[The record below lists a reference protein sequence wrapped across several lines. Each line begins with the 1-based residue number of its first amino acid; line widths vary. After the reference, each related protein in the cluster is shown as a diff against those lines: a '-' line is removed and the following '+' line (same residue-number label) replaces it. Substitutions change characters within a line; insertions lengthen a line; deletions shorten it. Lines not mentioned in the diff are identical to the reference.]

1 MKVGYLWQ
9 IEDAK
14 LDQVTAS
21 PLHIKAVIRAL
32 EKRNHFVRFVT
43 TPDGI
48 HQYSDN
54 WNDWNQIQLGFFGSR
69 LFNFLRSGLGFIQ
82 TKLKLPYFHF
92 FDSFRYAGVIAKTCK
107 DFDVFYERYWLLNTG
122 GLIASKWLGIPLILE
137 INGDLFK
144 EYEMLGIELSKAQWR
159 VVHWINRRLF
169 HSADHVVTVSE
180 PLRQKWIERFDL
192 PPDKV
197 TAIDNGAHVDL
208 FAADYE
214 LTDLKARYKLNGE
227 PIAAFV
233 GTFRLWHGLDL
244 IVEAFERVAKS
255 NLQAKL
261 LLIGDGPQFD
271 EIQALVTEKGLAD
284 RVVFTGKLPHEEV
297 PKVLKLAQVALVNP
311 KLSPASAAQ
320 SPLKLFEYMAGGKAV
335 IAPNVPNIQKIVRHG
350 ENGLLIPPNDVD
362 ALSAAMLSSL
372 SDLDLCQKLGEKA
385 QEKAMAEFSW
395 DTTAE
400 KIEQIMDQL
409 MADRTR
415 K

>member
-14 LDQVTAS
+14 LNQVTAS
-21 PLHIKAVIRAL
+21 PLHIKAVIKAL
-32 EKRNHFVRFVT
+32 EKRDHCVRFVT
-43 TPDGI
+43 TPEGI
-48 HQYSDN
+48 YQYSD
-54 WNDWNQIQLGFFGSR
+54 DWDSWTKIPMGFYGSR
-69 LFNFLRSGLGFIQ
+69 IFKFFRSGIGFLQ

-92 FDSFRYAGVIAKTCK
+92 FDSLRYAGMVIKTCK
-107 DFDVFYERYWLLNTG
+107 DFDVFYERYWLLNYG
-122 GLIASKWLGIPLILE
+122 GLIASKWLGAPLILE
-137 INGDLFK
+137 INGDVFK
-144 EYEMLGIELSKAQWR
+144 EYEMLGIELSDRQWR
-159 VVHWINRRLF
+159 VIHWLNRRLF
-169 HSADHVVTVSE
+169 HMADHVVTVSE

-192 PPDKV
+192 PPEKV

-214 LTDLKARYKLNGE
+214 LSDLKAKYSLNGE

-244 IVEAFERVAKS
+244 VVDAFEAVAKAHPK
-255 NLQAKL
+255 AKL
-261 LLIGDGPQFD
+261 LLIGDGPQYD
-271 EIQALVTEKGLAD
+271 EIQQLVADKGLSD
-284 RVVFTGKLPHEEV
+284 RVVFTGKLPHSEV

-335 IAPNVPNIQKIVRHG
+335 IAPNVPNIQKVVSHG
-350 ENGLLIPPNDVD
+350 ENGLLIPPNDSE

-372 SDLDLCQKLGEKA
+372 SDPELCEKLGKKA
-385 QEKAMAEFSW
+385 QAKALAEFSW
-395 DTTAE
+395 DTTVE
-400 KIEQIMDQL
+400 KIELIMNHLLDGQQ
-409 MADRTR
+409 